1 MIFSRE
7 LLLFADELKRQKNN
21 ISCFHV
27 MSNEYFKHFLFDFW
41 CLYCPGTCAY
51 LVSPFMVSLTEQGW
65 LSLGVSVT
73 LRLVKTKAVSSLKF
87 KDLSTLCQGKITLLC
102 VCECVFC
109 PQAGP
114 SLLHVVPNLRRAS

>member
-1 MIFSRE
+1 M
-7 LLLFADELKRQKNN
+7 LCQMN
-21 ISCFHV
+21 ISNIFYLIFGV
-27 MSNEYFKHFLFDFW
+27 YT
-41 CLYCPGTCAY
+41 GTCAY

-87 KDLSTLCQGKITLLC
+87 KDLNTLCQGKITLLC